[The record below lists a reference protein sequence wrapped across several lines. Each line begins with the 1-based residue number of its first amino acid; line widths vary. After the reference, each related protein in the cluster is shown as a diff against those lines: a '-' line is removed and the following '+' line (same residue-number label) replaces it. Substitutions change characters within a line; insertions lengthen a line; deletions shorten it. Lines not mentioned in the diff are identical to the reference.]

1 MSLYYLENSIIRPEF
16 KDPRIHFGINCG
28 SVSCPLV
35 PKKLFTESNVDQY
48 LDELASD
55 FINVQGGVEIAE
67 ERNIVAASTTTTSRY
82 QVKLSQVAFYITLWT
97 VTFITLR

>member
-28 SVSCPLV
+28 SVSCPHV
-35 PKKLFTESNVDQY
+35 PKKLFTEGNVDEY

-55 FINVQGGVEIAE
+55 FIDIQGGVEIVENGNGNNDSSSTRATT
-67 ERNIVAASTTTTSRY
+67 NTTTTTTSSIKY
-82 QVKLSQVAFYITLWT
+82 QVKLSQV
-97 VTFITLR
+97 